1 MLSVQRKLHRTSIG
15 KLACCFQVEPGVF
28 AFGE

>member
-1 MLSVQRKLHRTSIG
+1 MLSVKRKLNRTSIG
-15 KLACCFQVEPGVF
+15 KLASCFHVEPGVF